1 MLTQEQI
8 ETELNLRNYWKE
20 VVYPA
25 PPIEP
30 PVIPPIEPPISPPSY
45 TLPVTPPVMPPSG
58 EGLID
63 RFGSLVLVGTGVLF
77 LLAIFPGQS
86 DETGGTS

>member
-20 VVYPA
+20 SVYPA

-30 PVIPPIEPPISPPSY
+30 PVIPPIEPPI
-45 TLPVTPPVMPPSG
+45 TPPVTPPSG

-63 RFGSLVLVGTGVLF
+63 RFGSLALVSISVLF
-77 LLAIFPGQS
+77 LLAIFPGQTEPS
-86 DETGGTS
+86 GGAE